1 MFSLKVTSPRAI
13 QKSPQKQLLT
23 SPETPVARPTS
34 ANARTQ
40 ISKST
45 VPTQR
50 PTPSRATRQV
60 HKTEPKTTTTVHS
73 KAPHHIVSKRHCA
86 ICHELLFTGITYFM
100 PCCKTN
106 FHFKCIQTFIGGG
119 SKSLDFI
126 EKCPAEGCNAEFPEK
141 ELPHFY
147 VKKEDLETAIYR
159 RRRREALAN
168 PDKFVLCPTPD
179 CRYIFSISGKLETQN
194 DYEPDNEY
202 CSQCK
207 KPYCLNCKK
216 PFHRLM
222 TCEENKTSNPD
233 ELAFLEF

>member
-23 SPETPVARPTS
+23 LPEIPVARPTS

-40 ISKST
+40 ISKPT

-50 PTPSRATRQV
+50 PTSSGATRQV
-60 HKTEPKTTTTVHS
+60 HKTESKTTTVHS
-73 KAPHHIVSKRHCA
+73 KASHHLVSKRHCA

-106 FHFKCIQTFIGGG
+106 FHFKCIQTFIGGC

-147 VKKEDLETAIYR
+147 VKKGDLKAGLYR
-159 RRRREALAN
+159 RRLWEALAN
-168 PDKFVLCPTPD
+168 PDKFVLCPTSD
-179 CRYIFSISGKLETQN
+179 CRYIFRN
-194 DYEPDNEY
+194 NELKG
-202 CSQCK
+202 SVQQWPK
-207 KPYCLNCKK
+207 
-216 PFHRLM
+216 
-222 TCEENKTSNPD
+222 
-233 ELAFLEF
+233 